1 MNGTYWKAYRDEF
14 LDDDQV
20 ILHRWR
26 GQLLISALRTGDRSR
41 CFAAMIE
48 TNCISA
54 SNRLYWGKTCKIS
67 RVNVKCEL
75 PLLGKTSYS

>member
-26 GQLLISALRTGDRSR
+26 GQLLISALRTGTVVD
-41 CFAAMIE
+41 A
-48 TNCISA
+48 
-54 SNRLYWGKTCKIS
+54 LQQ
-67 RVNVKCEL
+67 
-75 PLLGKTSYS
+75 